1 MVNREYK
8 STPKNAKNIVLK
20 AVVFP
25 LVAGIAIA
33 LLALFVGF
41 GGSFFD
47 VPNGTPVAYFDGEND
62 NSVFAEID
70 CGDNQIPVLHGD
82 EYSFLDDGAC
92 YKKGSLFGEV
102 GVGYYLALDNKI
114 KPFAGKNV
122 TVSVDG
128 ETYSYRCTGKLSA
141 KNENEVLNHI
151 FNASKG
157 FVLYTQNAEK
167 YGFSK
172 GYTAYFYEEVAE

>member
-33 LLALFVGF
+33 LLTVFVGF

-47 VPNGTPVAYFDGEND
+47 MPKSLEVSYFDGEND

-70 CGDNQIPVLHGD
+70 CGNNQIPVLHGD

-114 KPFAGKNV
+114 KPFVGQNV
-122 TVSVDG
+122 DVSIAG
-128 ETYSYRCTGKLSA
+128 ETYYYKYAGKFSA
-141 KNENEVLNHI
+141 KNENDVLTHI
-151 FNASKG
+151 CNVGKG
-157 FVLYTQNAEK
+157 FVLYGQNADE

-172 GYTAYFYEEVAE
+172 GYTAYVYEEVTE